1 VNFNRSAIERGRL
14 SARFELISRRDVST
28 YPEAHLSLRRQLRVN
43 ASRVEFRRISPQRD
57 RNRTINMQAI
67 VYHDNKDI
75 RLEDIPEPVP
85 GPGEVKLRITGTSI
99 CATDI
104 EEWQFGPLWVQHGSP
119 NAMTG
124 KQTPLVLGHE
134 TAGTV
139 AELGEGVDNV
149 AVGDRVA
156 INTVLTCG
164 TCFWCMRGQQAV
176 CPNMAVAG
184 FMADGGLAEFM
195 VWPAAKLVPM
205 PDSISDAEGPL
216 LEPATVAVHGVRR
229 SGVRPGDNVAI
240 IGCGTVGLLSVQAFK
255 AAGARVIAL
264 DVREQSLTLA
274 KELGADEVVNS
285 RDESAAGARIL
296 ELTGGIG
303 PDIVVES
310 AGAKETPRMA
320 IEWTRRGGT
329 TLLVGIYSTTPEI
342 DFNSVVGAEITV
354 IGSVATSPGD
364 LEAAVELVGN
374 GKINVKPLIS
384 DLVPL
389 SRAMEDGFERMLD
402 PNKDIY
408 RIVIQPG
415 S

>member
-1 VNFNRSAIERGRL
+1 
-14 SARFELISRRDVST
+14 
-28 YPEAHLSLRRQLRVN
+28 
-43 ASRVEFRRISPQRD
+43 
-57 RNRTINMQAI
+57 MQAI
-67 VYHDNKDI
+67 VYHANKDL

-104 EEWQFGPLWVQHGSP
+104 EEWQYGPLWVQHGSP

-139 AELGEGVDNV
+139 AELGQGVDNV
-149 AVGDRVA
+149 SVGERVA

-164 TCFWCMRGQQAV
+164 TCFWCQRGQQAV

-195 VWPAAKLVPM
+195 VWPAEKLVPM

-240 IGCGTVGLLSVQAFK
+240 VGCGTVGLLTIQAFK
-255 AAGARVIAL
+255 AAGARVVGL
-264 DVREQSLTLA
+264 DVREQSLALA
-274 KELGADEVVNS
+274 KELGADEVLS
-285 RDESAAGARIL
+285 SSDEANASAELLA
-296 ELTGGIG
+296 LTGGIG
-303 PDIVVES
+303 PDIVVET
-310 AGAKETPRMA
+310 AGAKETPRIA

-329 TLLVGIYSTTPEI
+329 TLLLGIYSTTPEVN
-342 DFNSVVGAEITV
+342 FNNVVGPELTI

-364 LEAAVELVGN
+364 LEAAVELVSQ
-374 GKINVKPLIS
+374 GKINLKPLIS
-384 DLVPL
+384 EVVPL

>member
-1 VNFNRSAIERGRL
+1 
-14 SARFELISRRDVST
+14 
-28 YPEAHLSLRRQLRVN
+28 
-43 ASRVEFRRISPQRD
+43 
-57 RNRTINMQAI
+57 MQAI
-67 VYHDNKDI
+67 VYHDNKDL
-75 RLEDIPEPVP
+75 RFEDIPEPSP

-119 NAMTG
+119 NPLTG

-164 TCFWCMRGQQAV
+164 TCFWCQKGQQSV
-176 CPNMAVAG
+176 CPSMAVAG
-184 FMADGGLAEFM
+184 FMADGGLADFM

-205 PDSISDAEGPL
+205 PDNISDAEGPL

-229 SGVRPGDNVAI
+229 SGVKPGDNVAI
-240 IGCGTVGLLSVQAFK
+240 VGCGTVGLLTLQAFK

-264 DVREQSLTLA
+264 DLRDQSLKLA
-274 KELGADEVVNS
+274 RELGADETIS
-285 RDESAAGARIL
+285 SADENTAAAKLL

-303 PDIVVES
+303 PDIVVET

-329 TLLVGIYSTTPEI
+329 TLLLGIYSTTPEI
-342 DFNSVVGAEITV
+342 DFNNLVGPEITV

-364 LEAAVELVGN
+364 LEAAVELVRT

-384 DLVPL
+384 EVVPL
-389 SRAMEDGFERMLD
+389 SRAMKDGFARMLD

>member
-1 VNFNRSAIERGRL
+1 
-14 SARFELISRRDVST
+14 
-28 YPEAHLSLRRQLRVN
+28 
-43 ASRVEFRRISPQRD
+43 
-57 RNRTINMQAI
+57 MQAI
-67 VYHDNKDI
+67 VYHGNNDI
-75 RLEDIPEPVP
+75 RIEECPEPVP
-85 GPGEVKLRITGTSI
+85 GPGEAKLRITGTSI

-104 EEWQFGPLWVQHGSP
+104 EEWQYGPLWVQHGSP
-119 NAMTG
+119 NPLTG
-124 KQTPLVLGHE
+124 RQTPLILGHE

-149 AVGDRVA
+149 SVGDRVA

-164 TCFWCMRGQQAV
+164 TCFWCLRGQQAV

-205 PDSISDAEGPL
+205 PDSISDVEGPL

-229 SGVRPGDNVAI
+229 SGVRAGDNIAVL
-240 IGCGTVGLLSVQAFK
+240 GCGTVGLLTVQVFK
-255 AAGARVIAL
+255 AAGARVIAM
-264 DVREQSLTLA
+264 DVREQSLDLA
-274 KELGADEVVNS
+274 IQLGADEVVNS
-285 RDESAAGARIL
+285 SNETFAAARLL
-296 ELTGGIG
+296 EITDGVG

-329 TLLVGIYSTTPEI
+329 TLLLGIYSTTPEI
-342 DFNSVVGAEITV
+342 DFNKVVGSEITV

-364 LEAAVELVGN
+364 LEAAVKLVAQ
-374 GKINVKPLIS
+374 GKIDVKPLIS
-384 DLVPL
+384 ATVPL
-389 SRAMEDGFERMLD
+389 SGAMEDGFERMLD
-402 PNKDIY
+402 PNKEIF

-415 S
+415 L

>member
-1 VNFNRSAIERGRL
+1 
-14 SARFELISRRDVST
+14 
-28 YPEAHLSLRRQLRVN
+28 
-43 ASRVEFRRISPQRD
+43 
-57 RNRTINMQAI
+57 MQAI
-67 VYHDNKDI
+67 VYHDNKDL

-139 AELGEGVDNV
+139 AELGEGVNNV
-149 AVGDRVA
+149 SVGDRVA

-195 VWPAAKLVPM
+195 VWPAEKLVPM
-205 PDSISDAEGPL
+205 PDNVSDTEAPL

-240 IGCGTVGLLSVQAFK
+240 LGCGTVGLLTVQAFK
-255 AAGARVIAL
+255 AAGARVIAI
-264 DVREQSLTLA
+264 DVREQSLNLA
-274 KELGADEVVNS
+274 TDLGADDALNS
-285 RDESAAGARIL
+285 SDEDATAASLL

-303 PDIVVES
+303 PDIVVET

-342 DFNSVVGAEITV
+342 DFNNVVGPELTV

-364 LEAAVELVGN
+364 LEAAVELVSS

-384 DLVPL
+384 EVVPL

>member
-1 VNFNRSAIERGRL
+1 
-14 SARFELISRRDVST
+14 
-28 YPEAHLSLRRQLRVN
+28 
-43 ASRVEFRRISPQRD
+43 
-57 RNRTINMQAI
+57 MQAI
-67 VYHDNKDI
+67 VYHDNKDL

-139 AELGEGVDNV
+139 ADLGDGVDNV
-149 AVGDRVA
+149 SVGDRVA

-164 TCFWCMRGQQAV
+164 TCFWCERGQQAV
-176 CPNMAVAG
+176 CANMAVAG

-205 PDSISDAEGPL
+205 PDSISDVEGPL

-240 IGCGTVGLLSVQAFK
+240 VGCGTVGLLTIQAFK
-255 AAGARVIAL
+255 AAGARVIGL
-264 DVREQSLTLA
+264 DVREQSLALA
-274 KELGADEVVNS
+274 KELGADEVLSSN
-285 RDESAAGARIL
+285 DEANASAELLA
-296 ELTGGIG
+296 LTGGIG
-303 PDIVVES
+303 PDIVVET

-329 TLLVGIYSTTPEI
+329 TLLLGIYSTTPEVN
-342 DFNSVVGAEITV
+342 FNNVVGPELTI

-364 LEAAVELVGN
+364 LEAAVELVSQ
-374 GKINVKPLIS
+374 GKINLKPLIS
-384 DLVPL
+384 EVVPL

>member
-1 VNFNRSAIERGRL
+1 
-14 SARFELISRRDVST
+14 
-28 YPEAHLSLRRQLRVN
+28 
-43 ASRVEFRRISPQRD
+43 
-57 RNRTINMQAI
+57 MQAI
-67 VYHDNKDI
+67 VYHDNKDL
-75 RLEDIPEPVP
+75 RFEDIPEPIP

-104 EEWQFGPLWVQHGSP
+104 EEWQYGPLWVQHGSP
-119 NAMTG
+119 NALTG

-164 TCFWCMRGQQAV
+164 TCFWCQKGQQSV

-184 FMADGGLAEFM
+184 FMADGGLADFM

-205 PDSISDAEGPL
+205 PDNISDAEGPL

-229 SGVRPGDNVAI
+229 SGVKPGDSVAI
-240 IGCGTVGLLSVQAFK
+240 VGCGTVGLLTLQAFK

-264 DVREQSLTLA
+264 DLREQSLELA
-274 KELGADEVVNS
+274 RELGADETVS
-285 RDESAAGARIL
+285 SGDEDAASAKLL

-303 PDIVVES
+303 PDIVVET

-329 TLLVGIYSTTPEI
+329 TMLLGIYSTTPEI
-342 DFNSVVGAEITV
+342 DFNNLVGPEITV

-364 LEAAVELVGN
+364 LEAAVELVRT
-374 GKINVKPLIS
+374 GKIKVKPLIS
-384 DLVPL
+384 EIVPL

-415 S
+415 L

>member
-1 VNFNRSAIERGRL
+1 
-14 SARFELISRRDVST
+14 
-28 YPEAHLSLRRQLRVN
+28 
-43 ASRVEFRRISPQRD
+43 
-57 RNRTINMQAI
+57 MQAI

-75 RLEDIPEPVP
+75 RLEDVPEPVP

-104 EEWQFGPLWVQHGSP
+104 EEWQFGPLWIQHGSP
-119 NAMTG
+119 NPLTG
-124 KQTPLVLGHE
+124 KQTPLVIGHE
-134 TAGTV
+134 TSGRV
-139 AELGEGVDNV
+139 AELGDGVDNV
-149 AVGDRVA
+149 SVGDRVA
-156 INTVLTCG
+156 VNTVLICG

-195 VWPAAKLVPM
+195 VWPADHLVPL
-205 PDSISDAEGPL
+205 PDSISDVEAPL

-229 SGVRPGDNVAI
+229 SGVKPGDKVAI
-240 IGCGTVGLLSVQAFK
+240 IGCGTVGLLTLQAFK
-255 AAGARVIAL
+255 AAGARVIAV
-264 DVREQSLTLA
+264 DVREQSLDLA
-274 KELGADEVVNS
+274 KQLGADEVVNS
-285 RDESAAGARIL
+285 RNEQAAATRLL

-303 PDIVVES
+303 SDVVVET

-329 TLLVGIYSTTPEI
+329 ALLIGIYSTKPEI
-342 DFNSVVGAEITV
+342 DFNSIVGTEKTV

-364 LEAAVELVGN
+364 LEIAVDLVAR

-384 DLVPL
+384 EVVPL
-389 SRAMEDGFERMLD
+389 SRAIEDGFNRMLD
-402 PNKDIY
+402 PNKEVF

>member
-1 VNFNRSAIERGRL
+1 
-14 SARFELISRRDVST
+14 
-28 YPEAHLSLRRQLRVN
+28 
-43 ASRVEFRRISPQRD
+43 
-57 RNRTINMQAI
+57 MQAI
-67 VYHDNKDI
+67 VYHGNKDI
-75 RLEDIPEPVP
+75 RLEEIPEPVP
-85 GPGEVKLRITGTSI
+85 GPGEVKLRITATSI

-104 EEWQFGPLWVQHGSP
+104 EEWQYGPLWVQHGSP
-119 NAMTG
+119 NALTG

-134 TAGTV
+134 TAGMV

-195 VWPAAKLVPM
+195 VWPADHLIPM
-205 PDSISDAEGPL
+205 PDSISDTEAPL

-229 SGVRPGDNVAI
+229 SGVKPGDNVAI
-240 IGCGTVGLLSVQAFK
+240 IGCGTVGLLTLQAFK
-255 AAGARVIAL
+255 AAGARVIAV
-264 DVREQSLTLA
+264 DIREQSLKLA
-274 KELGADEVVNS
+274 KELGADEIVNS
-285 RDESAAGARIL
+285 RDESAAAARVL

-303 PDIVVES
+303 PDIVVET

-320 IEWTRRGGT
+320 IEWARRGGT
-329 TLLVGIYSTTPEI
+329 ALLVGIYSTKPEI
-342 DFNSVVGAEITV
+342 DFNSVVGSEITV

-364 LEAAVELVGN
+364 LEATVELVGQ

-384 DLVPL
+384 AIVPL
-389 SRAMEDGFERMLD
+389 SRALEDGFEKMLD
-402 PNKDIY
+402 PNKEVF

>member
-1 VNFNRSAIERGRL
+1 
-14 SARFELISRRDVST
+14 
-28 YPEAHLSLRRQLRVN
+28 
-43 ASRVEFRRISPQRD
+43 
-57 RNRTINMQAI
+57 MQAI

-75 RLEDIPEPVP
+75 RLEEIPEPIP
-85 GPGEVKLRITGTSI
+85 GSGEVKIRITGTSI

-104 EEWQFGPLWVQHGSP
+104 EEWQYGPLWVQHGLP

-149 AVGDRVA
+149 SVGDRVA

-205 PDSISDAEGPL
+205 PDSISDIEGPL

-229 SGVRPGDNVAI
+229 SGVRPGDNVAVV
-240 IGCGTVGLLSVQAFK
+240 GCGTVGLLTIQAFK
-255 AAGARVIAL
+255 AAGARVIGL
-264 DVREQSLTLA
+264 DVREQSLALA
-274 KELGADEVVNS
+274 TDLGADDVLS
-285 RDESAAGARIL
+285 SLDEAQAAA
-296 ELTGGIG
+296 ELLALTDGIG
-303 PDIVVES
+303 PDIVVET

-329 TLLVGIYSTTPEI
+329 TLLLGIYSTTPEI
-342 DFNSVVGAEITV
+342 NFNNVVGPEITV

-364 LEAAVELVGN
+364 LEAAVELVGQ
-374 GKINVKPLIS
+374 GKINLKPLIS
-384 DLVPL
+384 DVVPL
-389 SRAMEDGFERMLD
+389 SRAIKDGFERMLD

>member
-1 VNFNRSAIERGRL
+1 
-14 SARFELISRRDVST
+14 
-28 YPEAHLSLRRQLRVN
+28 
-43 ASRVEFRRISPQRD
+43 
-57 RNRTINMQAI
+57 MQAI
-67 VYHDNKDI
+67 RYHGNKDI

-85 GPGEVKLRITGTSI
+85 RAGEVKLRITYTSI

-104 EEWQFGPLWVQHGSP
+104 EEWQYGPLWVQHGGP
-119 NAMTG
+119 NPMTG

-134 TAGTV
+134 TAGVV
-139 AELGEGVDNV
+139 AELGEGVTNV

-164 TCFWCMRGQQAV
+164 TCFWCLRGQQAV

-195 VWPAAKLVPM
+195 VWSADKLVPM
-205 PDSISDAEGPL
+205 PDTIPDEESPL

-229 SGVRPGDNVAI
+229 SGVKAGDNVAV
-240 IGCGTVGLLSVQAFK
+240 IGCGTVGLLTLQAFK
-255 AAGARVIAL
+255 AAGARVIAI
-264 DVREQSLTLA
+264 DVREQSLKLA

-285 RDESAAGARIL
+285 RDEKAAAATIL
-296 ELTGGIG
+296 ELTNGIG
-303 PDIVVES
+303 PDIAVET

-329 TLLVGIYSTTPEI
+329 TLLLGIYSTTPEI
-342 DFNSVVGAEITV
+342 DFNSVVGAEKTV

-364 LEAAVELVGN
+364 LEAAVELVGQ
-374 GKINVKPLIS
+374 GKINVKPLVSAI
-384 DLVPL
+384 VPL
-389 SRAMEDGFERMLD
+389 SRAIEDGFERMLD
-402 PNKDIY
+402 PNKDVY
-408 RIVIQPG
+408 RIVIKPG

>member
-1 VNFNRSAIERGRL
+1 
-14 SARFELISRRDVST
+14 
-28 YPEAHLSLRRQLRVN
+28 
-43 ASRVEFRRISPQRD
+43 
-57 RNRTINMQAI
+57 MQAI

-75 RLEDIPEPVP
+75 RLEEVPEPVP

-119 NAMTG
+119 NALTG
-124 KQTPLVLGHE
+124 KQTPLVIGHE
-134 TAGTV
+134 MAGRV
-139 AELGEGVDNV
+139 AELGEGVENMS
-149 AVGDRVA
+149 VGDRVA
-156 INTVLTCG
+156 INTILTCG

-195 VWPAAKLVPM
+195 VWPADHLVPM
-205 PDSISDAEGPL
+205 PDSISDVEAPL

-229 SGVRPGDNVAI
+229 SGVKPGDTVAV
-240 IGCGTVGLLSVQAFK
+240 IGCGTVGLLTLQAFK
-255 AAGARVIAL
+255 AAGVRVIAI
-264 DVREQSLTLA
+264 DVRELSLELA
-274 KELGADEVVNS
+274 TQLGADEVVNS
-285 RDESAAGARIL
+285 RDEQAAASRIL
-296 ELTGGIG
+296 ELTNGIG
-303 PDIVVES
+303 PDIVIET

-329 TLLVGIYSTTPEI
+329 VLLIGIYSTKPEI
-342 DFNSVVGAEITV
+342 DFNSIVGTEKTV

-364 LEAAVELVGN
+364 LEAAVELVAG

-384 DLVPL
+384 EVVPL
-389 SRAMEDGFERMLD
+389 SRAIEDGFNRMLD
-402 PNKDIY
+402 PNKKVF

-415 S
+415 L

>member
-1 VNFNRSAIERGRL
+1 
-14 SARFELISRRDVST
+14 
-28 YPEAHLSLRRQLRVN
+28 
-43 ASRVEFRRISPQRD
+43 
-57 RNRTINMQAI
+57 MQAI
-67 VYHDNKDI
+67 VYHDNKDL
-75 RLEDIPEPVP
+75 RLEDIPEPVA

-139 AELGEGVDNV
+139 YELGEGVENV
-149 AVGDRVA
+149 SVGDRVA

-164 TCFWCMRGQQAV
+164 DCFWCMRGQQAV

-240 IGCGTVGLLSVQAFK
+240 IGCGTVGLLTVQAFK

-264 DVREQSLTLA
+264 DVREQSLNLA
-274 KELGADEVVNS
+274 KQLGADEVLS
-285 RDESAAGARIL
+285 SSDEGVAAAKLL
-296 ELTGGIG
+296 ELTNGVG
-303 PDIVVES
+303 PDIVVET

-329 TLLVGIYSTTPEI
+329 TLLLGIYSTTPEI
-342 DFNSVVGAEITV
+342 NFNNVVGPEITV

-374 GKINVKPLIS
+374 GTIDVKPLIS
-384 DLVPL
+384 EIVPL

>member
-1 VNFNRSAIERGRL
+1 
-14 SARFELISRRDVST
+14 
-28 YPEAHLSLRRQLRVN
+28 
-43 ASRVEFRRISPQRD
+43 
-57 RNRTINMQAI
+57 MQAI
-67 VYHDNKDI
+67 VYHNNKDL
-75 RLEDIPEPVP
+75 RLEDIPEPTP
-85 GPGEVKLRITGTSI
+85 GSGEVKLRITGTSI

-104 EEWQFGPLWVQHGSP
+104 EEWQYGPLWVQHGSP

-124 KQTPLVLGHE
+124 RQTPLVLGHE

-139 AELGEGVDNV
+139 AELGEGVDSV

-164 TCFWCMRGQQAV
+164 TCFWCLRGQQAV

-195 VWPAAKLVPM
+195 VWPAEKLVPM
-205 PDSISDAEGPL
+205 PDNISDEEGPL

-229 SGVRPGDNVAI
+229 SGVRPGDNVAVV
-240 IGCGTVGLLSVQAFK
+240 GCGTVGLLTVQAFK
-255 AAGARVIAL
+255 SAGARVIAVDL
-264 DVREQSLTLA
+264 REQSLELA
-274 KELGADEVVNS
+274 KVVGADEVVS
-285 RDESAAGARIL
+285 STDLSAAGEKLL
-296 ELTGGIG
+296 ELTNGIG

-329 TLLVGIYSTTPEI
+329 TLLIGIYSTTPEI
-342 DFNSVVGAEITV
+342 DFNNVVGPELTI

-364 LEAAVELVGN
+364 LEAAVKLVSE

-384 DLVPL
+384 QIVPL

-402 PNKDIY
+402 PNKEIY